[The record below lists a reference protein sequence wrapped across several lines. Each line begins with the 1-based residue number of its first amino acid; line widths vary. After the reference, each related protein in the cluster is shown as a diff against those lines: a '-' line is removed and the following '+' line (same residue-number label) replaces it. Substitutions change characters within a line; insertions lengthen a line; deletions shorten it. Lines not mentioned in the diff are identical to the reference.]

1 MEENGNTANIKQ
13 RVDINDL
20 VGTLV
25 GGNPGN
31 VKTDNAILELE
42 DKSFI
47 DYHSGYTKGQA
58 LTPTEET
65 KVQKGKNVL
74 DKIMQKMNIG
84 NYFKKEKKMKNKNL
98 RLILFLLIFCSYI
111 KLEAKPK
118 ITTYVYINGAY
129 GIIENGKVNRMGIP
143 REDTYKMNEEVFKKY
158 GIRFTHY
165 YALRAPMDANW
176 SKNNYIKFYNDMKLI
191 INDKE
196 YIIPKEQIKIDSLNS
211 KSCPVYS
218 FKPVKSKTKI
228 PQFF

>member
-1 MEENGNTANIKQ
+1 
-13 RVDINDL
+13 
-20 VGTLV
+20 
-25 GGNPGN
+25 
-31 VKTDNAILELE
+31 
-42 DKSFI
+42 
-47 DYHSGYTKGQA
+47 
-58 LTPTEET
+58 
-65 KVQKGKNVL
+65 
-74 DKIMQKMNIG
+74 
-84 NYFKKEKKMKNKNL
+84 MKNKNL
-98 RLILFLLIFCSYI
+98 ILILLLLMFCSCI

-118 ITTYVYINGAY
+118 MRTYVYINGAY

-211 KSCPVYS
+211 KNGPVYS
-218 FKPVKSKTKI
+218 FKPVPIDIKHTKDNELIIDIGEIEILEKDGKIVKSKTKI
-228 PQFF
+228 PPILFKKIYATVKYNNIKGTDQETLYNGWAEDFPEDLRQMLKK

>member
-1 MEENGNTANIKQ
+1 
-13 RVDINDL
+13 
-20 VGTLV
+20 
-25 GGNPGN
+25 
-31 VKTDNAILELE
+31 
-42 DKSFI
+42 
-47 DYHSGYTKGQA
+47 
-58 LTPTEET
+58 
-65 KVQKGKNVL
+65 
-74 DKIMQKMNIG
+74 
-84 NYFKKEKKMKNKNL
+84 MKNKNL
-98 RLILFLLIFCSYI
+98 ILILLLLMFCSCI

-118 ITTYVYINGAY
+118 MRTYVYINGAY

-211 KSCPVYS
+211 KNGPVYS
-218 FKPVKSKTKI
+218 FKPVPIDIKHTKDNELIIDIGEIEILDKDGKIVKSKTKI
-228 PQFF
+228 PPILFKKIYATVKYNNIKGTDQETLYNGWAEDFPEDLRQMLKK

>member
-1 MEENGNTANIKQ
+1 
-13 RVDINDL
+13 
-20 VGTLV
+20 
-25 GGNPGN
+25 
-31 VKTDNAILELE
+31 
-42 DKSFI
+42 
-47 DYHSGYTKGQA
+47 
-58 LTPTEET
+58 
-65 KVQKGKNVL
+65 
-74 DKIMQKMNIG
+74 
-84 NYFKKEKKMKNKNL
+84 MKNRNL
-98 RLILFLLIFCSYI
+98 SLILLFLIFCSYI
-111 KLEAKPK
+111 KLEAKPR

-211 KSCPVYS
+211 KNGPVYS
-218 FKPVKSKTKI
+218 FKPVPIDIKHTKDNELIIDIGEIEILDKDGKIVKSKTKI
-228 PQFF
+228 PPILFKKIYATVKYNNIKGTDQETLYNGWAEDFPEDLRQMLKK

>member
-1 MEENGNTANIKQ
+1 
-13 RVDINDL
+13 
-20 VGTLV
+20 
-25 GGNPGN
+25 
-31 VKTDNAILELE
+31 
-42 DKSFI
+42 
-47 DYHSGYTKGQA
+47 
-58 LTPTEET
+58 
-65 KVQKGKNVL
+65 
-74 DKIMQKMNIG
+74 
-84 NYFKKEKKMKNKNL
+84 MKNKNL
-98 RLILFLLIFCSYI
+98 ILILLLLMFCSCI

-118 ITTYVYINGAY
+118 MRTYVYINVAY

-211 KSCPVYS
+211 KNGPVYS
-218 FKPVKSKTKI
+218 FKPVPIDIKHTKDNELIIDIGEIEILDKDGKIVKSKTKI
-228 PQFF
+228 PPILFKKIYATVKYNNIKGTDQETLYNGWAEDFPEDLRQMLKK

>member
-1 MEENGNTANIKQ
+1 
-13 RVDINDL
+13 
-20 VGTLV
+20 
-25 GGNPGN
+25 
-31 VKTDNAILELE
+31 
-42 DKSFI
+42 
-47 DYHSGYTKGQA
+47 
-58 LTPTEET
+58 
-65 KVQKGKNVL
+65 
-74 DKIMQKMNIG
+74 
-84 NYFKKEKKMKNKNL
+84 MKNKNL
-98 RLILFLLIFCSYI
+98 ILILLLLVFCSCI

-118 ITTYVYINGAY
+118 MRTYVYINGAY

-211 KSCPVYS
+211 KNGPVYS
-218 FKPVKSKTKI
+218 FKPVPIDIKHTKDNELIIDIGEIEILDKDGKIVKSKTKI
-228 PQFF
+228 PPILFKKIYATVKYNNIKGTDQETLYNGWAEDFPEDLRQMLKK

>member
-1 MEENGNTANIKQ
+1 
-13 RVDINDL
+13 
-20 VGTLV
+20 
-25 GGNPGN
+25 
-31 VKTDNAILELE
+31 
-42 DKSFI
+42 
-47 DYHSGYTKGQA
+47 
-58 LTPTEET
+58 
-65 KVQKGKNVL
+65 
-74 DKIMQKMNIG
+74 
-84 NYFKKEKKMKNKNL
+84 MKNKNL
-98 RLILFLLIFCSYI
+98 ILILLLLMFCSCI

-118 ITTYVYINGAY
+118 MRTYVYINGAC

-211 KSCPVYS
+211 KNGPVYS
-218 FKPVKSKTKI
+218 FKPVPIDIKHTKDNELIIDIGEIEILDKDGKIVKSKTKI
-228 PQFF
+228 PPILFKKIYATVKYNNIKGTDQETLYNGWAEDFPEDLRQMLKK

>member
-1 MEENGNTANIKQ
+1 
-13 RVDINDL
+13 
-20 VGTLV
+20 
-25 GGNPGN
+25 
-31 VKTDNAILELE
+31 
-42 DKSFI
+42 
-47 DYHSGYTKGQA
+47 
-58 LTPTEET
+58 
-65 KVQKGKNVL
+65 
-74 DKIMQKMNIG
+74 
-84 NYFKKEKKMKNKNL
+84 MKNKNL
-98 RLILFLLIFCSYI
+98 ILILLLLMFCSCI

-118 ITTYVYINGAY
+118 MRTYVYINGAY

-211 KSCPVYS
+211 KNGPVYS
-218 FKPVKSKTKI
+218 FKPVPIDIKHTKDNELIIDIGEIEILDKDGKIVKSKTKI
-228 PQFF
+228 PPILFKKIYATVKYNNIKGTDQETLYRGWAEDFPEDLRQMLKK

>member
-1 MEENGNTANIKQ
+1 
-13 RVDINDL
+13 
-20 VGTLV
+20 
-25 GGNPGN
+25 
-31 VKTDNAILELE
+31 
-42 DKSFI
+42 
-47 DYHSGYTKGQA
+47 
-58 LTPTEET
+58 
-65 KVQKGKNVL
+65 
-74 DKIMQKMNIG
+74 
-84 NYFKKEKKMKNKNL
+84 MKNRNL
-98 RLILFLLIFCSYI
+98 SLILLFLIFFSYI
-111 KLEAKPK
+111 KLEAKPR

-211 KSCPVYS
+211 KNGPVYS
-218 FKPVKSKTKI
+218 FKPVPIDIKHTKDNELIIDIGEIEILDKDGKIVKSKTKI
-228 PQFF
+228 PPILFKKIYATVKYNNIKGTDQETLYNGWAEDFPEDLRQMLKK

>member
-1 MEENGNTANIKQ
+1 
-13 RVDINDL
+13 
-20 VGTLV
+20 
-25 GGNPGN
+25 
-31 VKTDNAILELE
+31 
-42 DKSFI
+42 
-47 DYHSGYTKGQA
+47 
-58 LTPTEET
+58 
-65 KVQKGKNVL
+65 
-74 DKIMQKMNIG
+74 
-84 NYFKKEKKMKNKNL
+84 MKNKNL
-98 RLILFLLIFCSYI
+98 ILILLLLMFCSCI

-118 ITTYVYINGAY
+118 MRNYVYINGAY

-211 KSCPVYS
+211 KNGPVYS
-218 FKPVKSKTKI
+218 FKPVPIDIKHTKDNELIIDIGEIEILDKDGKIVKSKTKI
-228 PQFF
+228 PPILFKKIYATVKYNNIKGTDQETLYNGWAEDFPEDLRQMLKK

>member
-1 MEENGNTANIKQ
+1 
-13 RVDINDL
+13 
-20 VGTLV
+20 
-25 GGNPGN
+25 
-31 VKTDNAILELE
+31 
-42 DKSFI
+42 
-47 DYHSGYTKGQA
+47 
-58 LTPTEET
+58 
-65 KVQKGKNVL
+65 
-74 DKIMQKMNIG
+74 
-84 NYFKKEKKMKNKNL
+84 MKNKNL
-98 RLILFLLIFCSYI
+98 ILILLLLMFCSCI

-118 ITTYVYINGAY
+118 MRTYVYINGAY

-211 KSCPVYS
+211 KNGPVYS
-218 FKPVKSKTKI
+218 FKPVPIDIRHTKDNELILDIGEIEILDKDGDIIKPKTKI
-228 PQFF
+228 PPILFKKIYVTIKYNNIKGTDRETLYNGWAEDFPEDLRQMLKK

>member
-1 MEENGNTANIKQ
+1 
-13 RVDINDL
+13 
-20 VGTLV
+20 
-25 GGNPGN
+25 
-31 VKTDNAILELE
+31 
-42 DKSFI
+42 
-47 DYHSGYTKGQA
+47 
-58 LTPTEET
+58 
-65 KVQKGKNVL
+65 
-74 DKIMQKMNIG
+74 
-84 NYFKKEKKMKNKNL
+84 MKNKNL
-98 RLILFLLIFCSYI
+98 ILILLLLMFCSCI

-118 ITTYVYINGAY
+118 MRTYVYINGAY

-211 KSCPVYS
+211 KNGPVYS
-218 FKPVKSKTKI
+218 FKPVPIDIKHTKDNELIIDIGEIEILDKDGKIVKSKTNIPPILFKKI
-228 PQFF
+228 YATVKYNNIKGTDQETLYNGWAEDFPEDLRQMLKK

>member
-1 MEENGNTANIKQ
+1 
-13 RVDINDL
+13 
-20 VGTLV
+20 
-25 GGNPGN
+25 
-31 VKTDNAILELE
+31 
-42 DKSFI
+42 
-47 DYHSGYTKGQA
+47 
-58 LTPTEET
+58 
-65 KVQKGKNVL
+65 
-74 DKIMQKMNIG
+74 
-84 NYFKKEKKMKNKNL
+84 MKNKNL
-98 RLILFLLIFCSYI
+98 ILILLLLMFCSCI

-118 ITTYVYINGAY
+118 MRTYVFINGAY

-211 KSCPVYS
+211 KNGPVYS
-218 FKPVKSKTKI
+218 FKPVPIDIKHTKDNELIIDIGEIEILDKDGKIVKSKTKI
-228 PQFF
+228 PPILFKKIYATVKYNNIKGTDQETLYNGWAEDFPEDLRQMLKK

>member
-1 MEENGNTANIKQ
+1 
-13 RVDINDL
+13 
-20 VGTLV
+20 
-25 GGNPGN
+25 
-31 VKTDNAILELE
+31 
-42 DKSFI
+42 
-47 DYHSGYTKGQA
+47 
-58 LTPTEET
+58 
-65 KVQKGKNVL
+65 
-74 DKIMQKMNIG
+74 
-84 NYFKKEKKMKNKNL
+84 MKNRNL
-98 RLILFLLIFCSYI
+98 SLIFLLMFCSCI

-118 ITTYVYINGAY
+118 MRTYVYINGAY

-211 KSCPVYS
+211 KNGPVYS
-218 FKPVKSKTKI
+218 FKPVPIDIKHTKDNELIIDIGEIEILDKDGKIVKSKTKI
-228 PQFF
+228 PPILFKKIYATVKYNNIKGTDQETLYNGWAEDFPEDLRQMLKK